1 MSDLIRS
8 LAPRDTQLPEPLG
21 RVDEGAVSHG
31 PVMMEELENQR
42 FQSDVDAAYVLRHNL
57 RATERKP
64 LPQRLKEAREKKE
77 IGRGRSGK
85 SSDKDADAVG
95 ASDHLDGAADL
106 DQACELTL
114 EQAQQR
120 DLRQLLNQ
128 FKRQDN
134 GMSDTEKEALKEK
147 YKNLT
152 RSSFG
157 IADVV
162 PTLSK
167 EMAVTFN
174 AVKTVMGEFDP
185 EKNGKQNEALK
196 LFDDFEA
203 KIGHENL
210 VQNLNKVAALN
221 AKERMPSVLGT
232 RHVMNIWFAKNLLLI
247 QSCYASASDLRG
259 HFSGTCQIKTVASER
274 ETVRLLLKAPS
285 MDDRATDGFVS
296 KLFDADE
303 ADVHQKALACRAVRR
318 CVGDLPITL
327 WSVESLQQRQ
337 DFLIKLDELAMGSD
351 QQRSSTPPNK
361 LLIEIRERARIER
374 IRQSGWSAL

>member
-1 MSDLIRS
+1 MSDSIRS
-8 LAPRDTQLPEPLG
+8 LSTRDTQLPETLG
-21 RVDEGAVSHG
+21 RVDEGPVSRG

-42 FQSDVDAAYVLRHNL
+42 FQSDVDAAYVLRHNM

-77 IGRGRSGK
+77 IGRGTSGTGSGK
-85 SSDKDADAVG
+85 DSDAVG
-95 ASDHLDGAADL
+95 ASDRVDGAADL
-106 DQACELTL
+106 DQASEVTL

-120 DLRQLLNQ
+120 DLRGLLDQ
-128 FKRQDN
+128 FKRQNN
-134 GMSDTEKEALKEK
+134 GLSDTEKEILKEK
-147 YKNLT
+147 YKNFT

-157 IADVV
+157 IAEVV

-174 AVKTVMGEFDP
+174 AVKNVMGEFDP
-185 EKNGKQNEALK
+185 EKNGKQSEALK
-196 LFDDFEA
+196 LFDEFEA
-203 KIGHENL
+203 NIGHDNL

-247 QSCYASASDLRG
+247 QSCYASATDLRG
-259 HFSGTCQIKTVASER
+259 HFSGTCQIKAVASER
-274 ETVRLLLKAPS
+274 DTVRLLLKAPS
-285 MDDRATDGFVS
+285 MDDRSTDGFVG
-296 KLFDADE
+296 KLFNADE

-327 WSVESLQQRQ
+327 WPIESLQQRQ
-337 DFLIKLDELAMGSD
+337 DFLIKLDEMAMGSD
-351 QQRSSTPPNK
+351 QQRSQVPPKK
-361 LLIEIRERARIER
+361 LLVEIRERARIER
-374 IRQSGWSAL
+374 LRQSGGSAL